1 MKFNLILALCLLTT
15 SLTAHEGE
23 GRKSLFS
30 SPKPTIL
37 PADFYHLPPPPP
49 PVEEKP
55 IIPEIKVKHDDEAP
69 EVKKEEVPEP
79 PKETLKHDDEE
90 QAVAAQSARQRLARQ
105 RLAQRRANQEPFK
118 VKEEPTEPEKL
129 YDKDLNYRVWDQRL
143 GEDKFTYPVDRDW
156 VLTEDRIITGRL
168 DREVS
173 SAVGGRVNIVVNRPI
188 FAAKGRKVIFP
199 QYTKLICE
207 YQPLQKVSDTK
218 LSLKC
223 RRAIRPDGASLL
235 LSDNMAMDEMG
246 RSSLVGDVDFKT
258 LEKYG
263 SAFTMSLIATLADAS
278 SARLSNKNPTLQ
290 NGTSQLSQN
299 LGQVTAEVIEQYIDL
314 APVVTIEAGTLVHIQ
329 PTSDIWLRQPISRQE
344 LEAIKKIE
352 SQSQQQRQAAQQQNQ
367 SFPTQQQGG

>member
-1 MKFNLILALCLLTT
+1 MKQKLTLALCLLTT
-15 SLTAHEGE
+15 SLTAEEGE

-37 PADFYHLPPPPP
+37 PVDFYHLPPPPP
-49 PVEEKP
+49 VEEKAP
-55 IIPEIKVKHDDEAP
+55 PEPLPPPVVRIEEPKQE
-69 EVKKEEVPEP
+69 EEEKEPEP

-90 QAVAAQSARQRLARQ
+90 QAVEAQLARQ
-105 RLAQRRANQEPFK
+105 RLTQRRASQEPFR

-235 LSDNMAMDEMG
+235 LSDNTGMDEMG
-246 RSSLVGDVDFKT
+246 RSGLVGDIDHRT

-278 SARLSNKNPTLQ
+278 SARMSNKNPYLQ

-299 LGQVTAEVIEQYIDL
+299 LGQVTAEVIEQYMDL

-329 PTSDIWLRQPISRQE
+329 PTTDIWLRQPISRQE

-352 SQSQQQRQAAQQQNQ
+352 SQQQQQRQAAQQQNQ
-367 SFPTQQQGG
+367 AFPTQQQGGG